1 LSLGNPP
8 RPPEDALRY
17 AFAFVALILALI
29 VGIIGVLIYFANA
42 PKSAN
47 PAPAPAASSS
57 VAN

>member
-8 RPPEDALRY
+8 RPSEDALRY
-17 AFAFVALILALI
+17 AFTFVALILALI
-29 VGIIGVLIYFANA
+29 VGIIGVVIYFANA
-42 PKSAN
+42 PKPAA